1 MTETERRPLYVQPKF
16 HAVPTFYGRG
26 QESVRLE
33 ADLHDCQLEGAIPEG
48 LNGTLYGLGPDT
60 QYPTLPEDDLILN
73 GDGHLLSWRIED
85 GHVDFKSRYVHT
97 ERYDAEYAA
106 RRRLYNLYRNP
117 VRDDP
122 GAPGLLQRDNTG
134 NTYAWYFNGRLF
146 ALREDSHPNEIDPV
160 TLETKEVFD
169 FDGALKS
176 TALSAHGKVDPDT
189 GEWWAFGMYAER
201 RWVGECALIVADKN
215 ARLIREETF
224 VAPYPGMM
232 HDFAVT
238 KEHVIFDIQ
247 PFRVDE
253 QRMKRGG
260 QFYAFDPE
268 QPSLWGIMPRE
279 GSVRDIRWFRAPG
292 VVCGHI
298 MNAYTQGRTVVVDAP
313 AAPGNSFPFFTDV
326 DGNPTDIEL
335 GNATITRLVF
345 DLAGETDE
353 PKVFPIAGAVG
364 EMPKIDDRFA
374 MAKYRYGYFRG
385 AGGLYRID
393 WDTLDLV
400 NYPMV
405 APDVMHETTFVPRY
419 DGAAEGDGWLL
430 AVVNHAATNRGSMV
444 VFDAQRIQD
453 GPIARAKIPYST
465 HMTFHGSFAR
475 NV

>member
-1 MTETERRPLYVQPKF
+1 MPRCRLWGARNRPAATSTNVSSPNVMRPASRQP
-16 HAVPTFYGRG
+16 
-26 QESVRLE
+26 
-33 ADLHDCQLEGAIPEG
+33 D
-48 LNGTLYGLGPDT
+48 
-60 QYPTLPEDDLILN
+60 
-73 GDGHLLSWRIED
+73 
-85 GHVDFKSRYVHT
+85 
-97 ERYDAEYAA
+97 
-106 RRRLYNLYRNP
+106 
-117 VRDDP
+117 
-122 GAPGLLQRDNTG
+122 APGLLQRDNTG

-176 TALSAHGKVDPDT
+176 TALSAHGKIDPDT

-201 RWVGECALIVADKN
+201 RWIGECALIVADKN

-224 VAPYPGMM
+224 IAPYPGMM

-260 QFYAFDPE
+260 QFYAFDPD

-353 PKVFPIAGAVG
+353 PSVTPIAGAVG
-364 EMPKIDDRFA
+364 EMPKIDDRFS
-374 MAKYRYGYFRG
+374 MRNYRYGYFRG

-393 WDTLDLV
+393 WETLALV

-405 APDVMHETTFVPRY
+405 APDVMHETTFVPRH
-419 DGAAEGDGWLL
+419 DEAAEGDGWLL
-430 AVVNHAATNRGSMV
+430 AVVNHAATNRGSLV

-453 GPIARAKIPYST
+453 GPVARAKIPYAT